1 MSKGPGRIQLA
12 ISAVFAAE
20 PDNAFTT
27 TELCERIY
35 HVVPQ
40 FSPDD
45 ECDWIE
51 NDDRDWVEKKH
62 RIAVVRAAKKIAR
75 LDWFASET
83 LGGQLV
89 FFDPLNVMSYAMAR
103 LKGDN
108 FGGYH
113 NNDRRR
119 RWRQETEAQLRAR
132 LVEGGDHYKYV
143 VKDGSWWRKVEIE
156 RAKARGDHK
165 RAAQLQVIEDAE
177 RLFEFLGAGGFGH
190 KRDQRDAGSDLGRF
204 GS

>member
-1 MSKGPGRIQLA
+1 MLTFMSKGPGRIQLA

-40 FSPDD
+40 FSLDD
-45 ECDWIE
+45 DCDWIE

-75 LDWFASET
+75 LDWFASDT

-108 FGGYH
+108 FGGYRKNH
-113 NNDRRR
+113 RPP

-132 LVEGGDHYKYV
+132 LVEGGDHHQYV
-143 VKDGSWWRKVEIE
+143 GKDGSWRRQGEIE
-156 RAKARGDHK
+156 RSKPGDDPKPAARLQGVP
-165 RAAQLQVIEDAE
+165 AA
-177 RLFEFLGAGGFGH
+177 H
-190 KRDQRDAGSDLGRF
+190 
-204 GS
+204 